1 MNESQIQVVETAAQ
15 PVLHIKTVTPVGN
28 LPQELGKA
36 FRAIMQYLGELDE
49 QPTDVPFTAYYNMDM
64 ERLEVDIGFPVS
76 KALPGRGDIVAGEIP
91 AGKKVTRMYK
101 GPYRE
106 MEPVYDALARYMQ
119 ENGHEPS
126 GVVYEF
132 YYNSPMEV
140 EESELLTKIV
150 FLLK

>member
-1 MNESQIQVVETAAQ
+1 MNESQIEVVETAAQ

-36 FRAIMQYLGELDE
+36 FMAIMQYLGELGE
-49 QPTDVPFTAYYNMDM
+49 QPTDAPFTAYYNMDM
-64 ERLEVDIGFPVS
+64 ERLEVEIGFPVS
-76 KALPGRGDIVAGEIP
+76 KALPGRGDILAGEIP

-106 MEPVYDALARYMQ
+106 MEPVYGAMTHYMQ
-119 ENGHEPS
+119 ENGHDPS